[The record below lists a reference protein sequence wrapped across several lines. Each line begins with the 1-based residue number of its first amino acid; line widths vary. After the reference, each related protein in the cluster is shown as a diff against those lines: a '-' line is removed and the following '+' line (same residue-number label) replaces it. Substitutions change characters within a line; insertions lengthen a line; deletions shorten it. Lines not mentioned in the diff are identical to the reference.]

1 MNSDIFLRPSKK
13 MLFDKLNIDITDSDL
28 IPIINHAITNTP
40 LNDDSRIYN
49 KEILRFIL
57 NYFSNNDTL
66 ESAINHLDLIRNQ
79 PIIEIP
85 TQIPTENIIEKTTQN
100 THEISIENNNQQP
113 YILNIPKNNIQYYN
127 TFTIH
132 SIKRNINL
140 YPSRTFFSFSFP
152 TYSKLIPY
160 IIKFDFDIPYSFLSL
175 KINDSNGT
183 LFSFDFWKQLNNTF
197 TTIDNLLPITSSN
210 NNNYTLA
217 LYNDYNEIIN
227 FDDDYIIIK
236 DIKMIKENYIIEF
249 NKNIEMNKF
258 LINDIVF
265 IKNDDNDSFSSNSS
279 FNMNHLKESKV
290 IPILNNQI
298 HFIFK
303 QVL

>member
-13 MLFDKLNIDITDSDL
+13 MLFDKLNMDITDSDL
-28 IPIINHAITNTP
+28 IPIINHAISNTP
-40 LNDDSRIYN
+40 LNNDSRIYN
-49 KEILRFIL
+49 KDILRFIL

-66 ESAINHLDLIRNQ
+66 ESAINHLDIIRHQ
-79 PIIEIP
+79 PVIEIP
-85 TQIPTENIIEKTTQN
+85 TQNTTQN
-100 THEISIENNNQQP
+100 TSENHIENNNEINQQQP
-113 YILNIPKNNIQYYN
+113 YILNIPKNDTQYYN

-132 SIKRNINL
+132 SIQRNINL
-140 YPSRTFFSFSFP
+140 YPSRTFFSFTLP
-152 TYSKLIPY
+152 TYSKFVPS
-160 IIKFDFDIPYSFLSL
+160 IINFDFDIPYSFLSL

-183 LFSFDFWKQLNNTF
+183 IFSFDFWKQSNNTF
-197 TTIDNLLPITSSN
+197 ITIDHLLPISSSN

-236 DIKMIKENYIIEF
+236 DIKMIKDNYIIQF
-249 NKNIEMNKF
+249 NKNIEINKF

-265 IKNDDNDSFSSNSS
+265 IKNDDHSFSSNSS
-279 FNMNHLKESKV
+279 FNINHLKESKC

-303 QVL
+303 QFL

>member
-140 YPSRTFFSFSFP
+140 YPSRTFFSFTFP

-183 LFSFDFWKQLNNTF
+183 LFSFDFWKESNNTF
-197 TTIDNLLPITSSN
+197 VTIDNLCPITTSN

-236 DIKMIKENYIIEF
+236 DIKMIKENYIIKF

-265 IKNDDNDSFSSNSS
+265 IKNDDDSFSSNSS
-279 FNMNHLKESKV
+279 FNMNHLKESKC